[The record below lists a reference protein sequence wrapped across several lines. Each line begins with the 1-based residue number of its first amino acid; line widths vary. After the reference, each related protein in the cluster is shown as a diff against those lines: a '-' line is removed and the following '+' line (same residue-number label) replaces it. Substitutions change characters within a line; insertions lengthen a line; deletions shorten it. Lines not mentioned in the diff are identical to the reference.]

1 MGLAEIADGVVAFVA
16 DNRAWAAPIV
26 FVLAFGESL
35 AFLSLIFPATVMLV
49 GIGALIGAADLP
61 FWPIAFAAMAGA
73 LIGDA
78 ISYWIGWK
86 YGHRLSGV
94 WPFSKQPDLL
104 PRGARFFERWGTLSV
119 FFGRFFGPIRAAIT
133 VVAGTFKMPLPKF
146 AAAALASAPIWAIGL
161 LAPGAFGVKFLFGP

>member
-1 MGLAEIADGVVAFVA
+1 MSLAEIAEWVVAFVEA
-16 DNRAWAAPIV
+16 NRVWAGPIV

-35 AFLSLIFPATVMLV
+35 AFLSLLFPATVMLV

-73 LIGDA
+73 LAGDA

-86 YGHRLSGV
+86 YGDRLAAV

-104 PRGARFFERWGTLSV
+104 PRGVRFFERWGTLSV

-133 VVAGTFKMPLPKF
+133 VVAGTFKMPLPRF
-146 AAAALASAPIWAIGL
+146 ALATIASAPIWAIGL
-161 LAPGAFGVKFLFGP
+161 LAPGAFGVRFLFG

>member
-1 MGLAEIADGVVAFVA
+1 MPFAEYAQSVVDYVSAHGE
-16 DNRAWAAPIV
+16 WAAPIV

-49 GIGALIGAADLP
+49 GIGAAIGAADLP

-94 WPFSKQPDLL
+94 WPFNKQPELL

-146 AAAALASAPIWAIGL
+146 ALATLASAPIWAIGL
-161 LAPGAFGVKFLFGP
+161 LAPGALGVKFLFG